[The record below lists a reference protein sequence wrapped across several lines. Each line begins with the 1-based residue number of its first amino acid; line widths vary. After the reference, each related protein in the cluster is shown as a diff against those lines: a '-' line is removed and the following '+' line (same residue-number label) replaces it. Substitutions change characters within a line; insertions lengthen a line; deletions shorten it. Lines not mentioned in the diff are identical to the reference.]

1 MGINKVQ
8 FQKGLS
14 MAQFME
20 RYGTEEKCHAAV
32 VALRWP
38 GGFVCPE
45 CGETRHCTFERK
57 GLTYWQ
63 CSACREQTTVMCG
76 TIFEATKLPLT
87 TWFLAM
93 HLLTQAKNNVL
104 ALELKRHLGV
114 RYKTAWL
121 LKHKLMQVMKNTMTD
136 PKDDHENPNLPR
148 SGRHRPDLSG
158 RPAADRQRSATDACS
173 AQAALAQSFASGR
186 GQAQAIAE
194 MCLIAGQSNARRNSS
209 QQASPKRR
217 CAAPCSTPVPTNPK
231 SPRASPPMPDQPAPG
246 KQSGGRCRQET
257 HRQGVSHAHCL
268 STQES
273 RRPAEV
279 RSAESLLA

>member
-20 RYGTEEKCHAAV
+20 RYGTEEKCHAAA

-38 GGFVCPE
+38 DGFVCPE
-45 CGETRHCTFERK
+45 CGETQHCRFERK

-93 HLLTQAKNNVL
+93 HLLTQAKNNVS
-104 ALELKRHLGV
+104 ALELTRHLGV

-121 LKHKLMQVMKNTMTD
+121 LKHKLMPTWAANC
-136 PKDDHENPNLPR
+136 
-148 SGRHRPDLSG
+148 
-158 RPAADRQRSATDACS
+158 PAARAGAGRRTRCRS
-173 AQAALAQSFASGR
+173 
-186 GQAQAIAE
+186 
-194 MCLIAGQSNARRNSS
+194 
-209 QQASPKRR
+209 
-217 CAAPCSTPVPTNPK
+217 
-231 SPRASPPMPDQPAPG
+231 SPPCRRRTRGA
-246 KQSGGRCRQET
+246 RC
-257 HRQGVSHAHCL
+257 GCV
-268 STQES
+268 
-273 RRPAEV
+273 
-279 RSAESLLA
+279 

>member
-14 MAQFME
+14 MVQFME

-38 GGFVCPE
+38 DGFVCPE

-63 CSACREQTTVMCG
+63 CSACRGQTTVMCG

-93 HLLTQAKNNVL
+93 HLLTQAKNNVS

-121 LKHKLMQVMKNTMTD
+121 LKHKLMQVMSEREELRQLD
-136 PKDDHENPNLPR
+136 
-148 SGRHRPDLSG
+148 GRVEID
-158 RPAADRQRSATDACS
+158 DACR
-173 AQAALAQSFASGR
+173 AAR
-186 GQAQAIAE
+186 
-194 MCLIAGQSNARRNSS
+194 AGAARKTRRRSS
-209 QQASPKRR
+209 QQCRPPRRGILYLLKHSLTALESFRWSPV
-217 CAAPCSTPVPTNPK
+217 AA
-231 SPRASPPMPDQPAPG
+231 D
-246 KQSGGRCRQET
+246 SGNTRSRGACR
-257 HRQGVSHAHCL
+257 S
-268 STQES
+268 
-273 RRPAEV
+273 
-279 RSAESLLA
+279 